1 MRIYSQDIKNTFFED
16 HNMKYTLM
24 SRTLCTIF
32 LFLLTISSFSHAE
45 QKISMNFSEASLKDV
60 LRVINKKTKARFL
73 FDDQLLEGKTISF
86 YADQPLPVSS
96 LLKTLT
102 TILETQG
109 LALVRI
115 GEGDASIYKVVLIKD
130 ASSKSTPIYR
140 NDTLDEIP
148 NSDEIVTVM
157 YELSHLAPVELEKPF
172 SKITSIPN
180 AITAIEGSSIIRI
193 TDVASHVKKLVKLL
207 QSMDQKGSSVESTT
221 LKLNHVKASE
231 LILELKPMI
240 DVENNKMRNSI
251 KNRIA
256 SSLQGGGG
264 RSKKS
269 NSKSVSVN
277 LNSDFLRPIVVNS
290 IDRLNSIFLSGTAL
304 QIETMKAIIASLDVP
319 AERRMQIHFVDI
331 ENGDPEQ
338 IAYTL
343 TTLFNQNGKSGS
355 SRRKSSRGRRPS
367 QSSSTGPI
375 FNSDPIKNR
384 ILIMA
389 PDEDM
394 DNINEIIAKLD
405 IVSKD
410 ELILKSYAVN
420 NADPQTVHDV
430 ILKMYA
436 PLVRIKNQKKIPLF
450 QMSFDSTNQ
459 ALWIRTSEENHTE
472 IKETIAKIDITGDD
486 RRTLVNYPLQYADV
500 TEASRMIKEVLNM
513 NSKKRSPRRGA
524 VQQQN
529 DVITIDKSNSS
540 LLIYAEAKT
549 HELIK
554 KALITIDISTDGDL
568 LIKYYRVKNIALL
581 DAVHLLNHL
590 FSFKS
595 SVTTPGNRPSRNQ
608 REKLILDENSEQFI
622 IIASPRMHEKVTEAL
637 KKIDVAGLGNNVLK
651 YYPIENTTSTE
662 AAKTIQQLFGLP
674 IGAPKQNRNSPPA
687 RGMALLRNSMVI
699 ANIESNTVIV
709 NAPET
714 THKAIK
720 ELLKSMND
728 ISKVDK
734 MTVRFYALENTNAT
748 EIAGEIAELF
758 SLKLGTGNK
767 TTQTKGQN
775 MRNTK
780 KSSGGSL
787 LRPMRPEE
795 DDSNQEGAAQDQTKP
810 NGSER
815 NSFFFNGEP
824 TVIPET
830 NLNSVILVAPSYLHN
845 EVSTTIKT
853 MDKRRPQVMIE
864 VAILEVAE
872 GSDLD
877 VGVELSRITGHSA
890 GLTNFGLSQPNS
902 TSRFPSDGEVKT
914 DLAGLLTGFIR
925 ADGAMPVILHALKQ
939 DNKLNIR
946 STPSLLVN
954 DNEQAIFSSLQEE
967 PTTSTSQGTA
977 TTKISFAG
985 FVQAGTSLIITPHI
999 SQGKYIRLE
1008 IDLKVESF
1016 TGEAVSP
1023 GIPPPKSSNS
1033 LSTSVTV
1040 PDENLAIIGGMVSEK
1055 TSNIEKKIPLLGEIP
1070 VLGHLFKKQSK
1081 GKAKSRLY
1089 LFIKPKILRDASF
1102 EDLKKI
1108 SREKQNELSMK
1119 TTNPTKK
1126 TAVKKNQSIN
1136 TEVVK
1141 ITKPDFIHTEESP
1154 KTFFRRGRS
1163 RTK

>member
-1 MRIYSQDIKNTFFED
+1 
-16 HNMKYTLM
+16 M
-24 SRTLCTIF
+24 SRTLCIVF
-32 LFLLTISSFSHAE
+32 LLMLTISSFLNAE
-45 QKISMNFSEASLKDV
+45 QSISMNFSETSLKDV
-60 LRVINKKTKARFL
+60 LKVVNKKTKARFL

-86 YADQPLPVSS
+86 YAEEPLPVSS
-96 LLKTLT
+96 LLNTLS

-109 LALVRI
+109 LALVRV
-115 GEGDASIYKVVLIKD
+115 GQGNESIYKVVLITK
-130 ASSKSTPIYR
+130 ASTKSTPIYR
-140 NDTLDEIP
+140 NDSLGEIP

-157 YELSHLAPVELEKPF
+157 YELKHLVPMDLEKPL

-180 AITAIEGSSIIRI
+180 AVIAIEGSSIIRI
-193 TDVASHVKKLVKLL
+193 TDVASHVKKIVKLL
-207 QSMDQKGSSVESTT
+207 QSMDQKGSSIESTT

-240 DVENNKMRNSI
+240 DVENNKMRNNI

-256 SSLQGGGG
+256 SSLQTSSG
-264 RSKKS
+264 SKKRSRS
-269 NSKSVSVN
+269 NSVSVN
-277 LNSDFLRPIVVNS
+277 LNTDFLRPIVVNS
-290 IDRLNSIFLSGTAL
+290 IDRLNSIFLSGTQT
-304 QIETMKAIIASLDVP
+304 QIKTMKAIIASLDVP

-331 ENGDPEQ
+331 ENGDPKQ
-338 IAYTL
+338 ISITL
-343 TTLFNQNGKSGS
+343 TTLFNQDGKTGS
-355 SRRKSSRGRRPS
+355 SRKKSRRGRRPS
-367 QSSSTGPI
+367 QTTSSGPI
-375 FNSDPIKNR
+375 FNPDPIKNR

-389 PDEDM
+389 PDEDI
-394 DNINEIIAKLD
+394 DNIKRVISKLD
-405 IVSKD
+405 VVSKD
-410 ELILKSYAVN
+410 ELILKSYAIN
-420 NADPQTVHDV
+420 HADPQAVHDV

-436 PLVRIKNQKKIPLF
+436 PLLRLKNQNRIPLF
-450 QMSFDSTNQ
+450 QMSFDSINQ
-459 ALWIRTSEENHTE
+459 ALWVRTSELNHSE
-472 IKETIAKIDITGDD
+472 IKETITKIDITGED
-486 RRTLVNYPLQYADV
+486 RRSLVNYNLQYANV
-500 TEASRMIKEVLNM
+500 TEAARMIKEVLNI
-513 NSKKRSPRRGA
+513 NNKSRNNRRGA
-524 VQQQN
+524 IQQQN

-540 LLIYAEAKT
+540 LLIYAEQKT
-549 HELIK
+549 HDIIK
-554 KALITIDISTDGDL
+554 KALITIDISSDGDL
-568 LIKYYRVKNIALL
+568 IINYYQVKNIALL

-590 FSFKS
+590 FSFRS
-595 SVTTPGNRPSRNQ
+595 SVVTPGHRVARNQ
-608 REKLILDENSEQFI
+608 REKLILDENSAQII
-622 IIASPRMHEKVTEAL
+622 IIASPRTHEKVNDTL
-637 KKIDVAGLGNNVLK
+637 KKIDISGLGNNILK

-674 IGAPKQNRNSPPA
+674 IGAPKRNRNSPPA
-687 RGMALLRNSMVI
+687 RGLALLRNSMVI

-720 ELLKSMND
+720 ELLTSMNE

-734 MTVRFYALENTNAT
+734 MTVRFYTLENTNAT

-758 SLKLGTGNK
+758 SLKLGTGYK
-767 TTQTKGQN
+767 ETQTKGKN
-775 MRNTK
+775 IRNTK

-795 DDSNQEGAAQDQTKP
+795 NSSNEEATTQENAKVNKTD
-810 NGSER
+810 R

-830 NLNSVILVAPSYLHN
+830 NLNSVILVAPSYLHD
-845 EVSTTIKT
+845 EVSNTIKT
-853 MDKRRPQVMIE
+853 MDKRRPQVMVE

-877 VGVELSRITGHSA
+877 VGVELSRITGRGA

-902 TSRFPSDGEVKT
+902 TARFPSDGEIKT
-914 DLAGLLTGFIR
+914 NLTGLLTGFIR
-925 ADGAMPVILHALKQ
+925 ADGTMPVILSALKQ

-985 FVQAGTSLIITPHI
+985 FVQAGTSLTITPHI

-1016 TGEAVSP
+1016 TGESVSP

-1033 LSTSVTV
+1033 LTTSVTV

-1055 TSNIEKKIPLLGEIP
+1055 TSNLERKIPLLGDIP
-1070 VLGHLFKKQSK
+1070 LLGTLFKRQSK
-1081 GKAKSRLY
+1081 GKSKSRLY
-1089 LFIKPKILRDASF
+1089 LFIKPKILRDVSF

-1108 SREKQNELSMK
+1108 SREKQNELSL
-1119 TTNPTKK
+1119 K
-1126 TAVKKNQSIN
+1126 TATFSKAAIQKKRKIN
-1136 TEVVK
+1136 SEVIKV
-1141 ITKPDFIHTEESP
+1141 TKPDLVQTEASS
-1154 KTFFRRGRS
+1154 KAYIRKGKS
-1163 RTK
+1163 RNK